1 MKSKGTANW
10 ITPNTAATNESGF
23 SVLPGGS
30 RSVDGSFGSISY
42 NAFFWSATEEVTNFA
57 WSRFLTNSNGYVFRI
72 TNGKSLGA
80 SVRCLRD

>member
-10 ITPNTAATNESGF
+10 ITPNTSATNESGF

-30 RSVDGSFGSISY
+30 RSVDGSFNSIGY
-42 NAFFWSATEEVTNFA
+42 DAFFWSATEEVTNSAFA
-57 WSRFLTNSNGYVFRI
+57 RFLINSNSYVFRF